1 MMPFESIMT
10 LMSIAMNVI
19 FVTILVGEWLKHQ
32 VQEETRKVL
41 RSRVRTDAGIV
52 ERLRMD
58 AQMEERVRQD
68 VKIESEKERVGKVT
82 KVKVATAKPEIFH
95 FDEECQ
101 YYKAMSG
108 LALSPCRRCIE
119 CMRKREGR

>member
-19 FVTILVGEWLKHQ
+19 FVTILVSEWLKHK

-41 RSRVRTDAGIV
+41 RSRSSARG
-52 ERLRMD
+52 D
-58 AQMEERVRQD
+58 AQMEERVRKD
-68 VKIESEKERVGKVT
+68 VEIESEKERVGKVT
-82 KVKVATAKPEIFH
+82 KVKVAKATPEIYH

-101 YYKAMSG
+101 YYKALTG
-108 LALSPCRRCIE
+108 KELSPCKRCIE